1 MNGLTFNGVH
11 SDSFGLIM
19 KTVQRSAGAPVR
31 QKEIVIP
38 GRDGALTFPYKKRD
52 NKTHIAKFTYSATNM
67 TDIRQKERQIGAW
80 LSAQEA
86 YLIFDDEPDV
96 AYLATAYSEITPTEN
111 YLTREIE
118 IEFVCQPFGIAIE
131 ETEISETVTGSYQ
144 KVIQYEGT
152 HKIGFGSQMG
162 AYFNVEIDG
171 SFTSLNIK
179 LNDTTISFET
189 PSASGTIIIDNVN
202 GKITKDDTNYIDSAT
217 FSDFLTLYPN
227 TNLLEISGESINCI
241 VKVKYNALYI

>member
-1 MNGLTFNGVH
+1 MNGLTFNGVR

-38 GRDGALTFPYKKRD
+38 GRDGTFVFPYKKR
-52 NKTHIAKFTYSATNM
+52 NTKTHIARFTYTATNM
-67 TDIRQKERQIGAW
+67 TDIRRKERQIGAW

-96 AYLATAYSEITPTEN
+96 AYLATAYSEITPTED

-118 IEFVCQPFGIAIE
+118 IEFVCQPFGIAKK

-152 HKIGFGSQMG
+152 RKIGFGSQMG
-162 AYFNVEIDG
+162 AYFNVEISG

-189 PSASGTIIIDNVN
+189 PLASGIIVIDNVN
-202 GKITKDDTNYIDSAT
+202 GKITKDGTNYIDSAT
-217 FSDFLTLYPN
+217 FSDFLTLCPN
-227 TNLLEISGESINCI
+227 TNLLEISGESINCTI
-241 VKVKYNALYI
+241 KVKYNALYI

>member
-1 MNGLTFNGVH
+1 MMGLKFNDVH
-11 SDSFGLIM
+11 SDTFGLVM
-19 KTVQRSAGAPVR
+19 KTVQRSAGASLR
-31 QKEIVIP
+31 QKEVVIP
-38 GRDGALTFPYKKRD
+38 GRDGTFVFPYKKR
-52 NKTHIAKFTYSATNM
+52 NTKTHIARFTYTATNM

-96 AYLATAYSEITPTEN
+96 AYLATAYSEITPTED

-131 ETEISETVTGSYQ
+131 ETEISETVTGSCQ

-152 HKIGFGSQMG
+152 HKIGFGGQMG
-162 AYFNVEIDG
+162 AYFNVEING

-189 PSASGTIIIDNVN
+189 PSASGVITIDNVN
-202 GKITKDDTNYIDSAT
+202 GKITKDDTNYIDRAT
-217 FSDFLTLYPN
+217 FSDFLTLYAN

-241 VKVKYNALYI
+241 IKVKYNALYI

>member
-11 SDSFGLIM
+11 SDTLGLVM

-52 NKTHIAKFTYSATNM
+52 NKTHIARFTYTATNM
-67 TDIRQKERQIGAW
+67 VDIRQKERQIGAW

-96 AYLATAYSEITPTEN
+96 AYLATAYSEITPAED

-162 AYFNVEIDG
+162 AYFNVEING
-171 SFTSLNIK
+171 RFTSLNIK

-217 FSDFLTLYPN
+217 FSDFLTLYPS
-227 TNLLEISGESINCI
+227 TNLLEISGESINCVI
-241 VKVKYNALYI
+241 KVKYNALYI